1 MKLLYD
7 RFLFNTH
14 FYFEFTANL
23 FRLWNRRSYKDSL
36 GTFIADL
43 ALQILSWLAEEE
55 LERIRK
61 RQHER
66 RPRYYSLSV
75 HFHLALQIFF
85 QASIIQDS

>member
-1 MKLLYD
+1 MIVF
-7 RFLFNTH
+7 FLTH
-14 FYFEFTANL
+14 TFTSNL
-23 FRLWNRRSYKDSL
+23 PPTYFRLWNRRSYKDSL